1 VTDNLWNKKQVS
13 RGSSVEA
20 EIRWPSSEMNSC
32 PARLIGPMVS
42 KARGK
47 KRWVLEISAYFVS
60 LRCAADSAAE
70 AAVVEDADK

>member
-1 VTDNLWNKKQVS
+1 
-13 RGSSVEA
+13 
-20 EIRWPSSEMNSC
+20 MNSC

-47 KRWVLEISAYFVS
+47 RGGFWKFRHTSFLC
-60 LRCAADSAAE
+60 RCAADSAAE